1 MTQMRALSRLV
12 PLVASVAACSS
23 PTGTEG
29 RASASQAATETS
41 ARASSAAA
49 SPAPPSTGAVASSV
63 PAAGAAPTPEAVP
76 EGMVVVPEGYFLVG
90 GESPENTPRHEGVV
104 GRFFL
109 DEHEVTVG
117 AYQGCVDS
125 KVCKPMR
132 KDNPFCNVLFT
143 DRDDHPV
150 NCVDWNDA
158 DAFCK
163 RVGKRLPREVEWE
176 YAARGGAE
184 QRMYSWGNEEP
195 TKERSCYMHEG
206 GSCVVK
212 THPRGAFGLFDM
224 TGNVWEWTDSW
235 YAPYPG
241 EPTNG
246 RFKVYR
252 GGSWSRRFAKWMRN
266 DLRNRYE
273 PHEASGSLGFRCA
286 KAPSPL
292 VCPSGASVVDGGC
305 VRTSGDPLCE
315 PGWSFAEGKCRP
327 GGIVPAAASPGAT
340 NVGSAVPGLAASAT
354 VSTSADPATETPV
367 RLRSPSADKDCQTN
381 FPGLPSAYQ
390 WKGGTFQAR
399 EPLIRAAGCKK
410 RDVGVG
416 WSSACCP

>member
-1 MTQMRALSRLV
+1 MRRMRAPSLLV
-12 PLVASVAACSS
+12 PLVAALAACS
-23 PTGTEG
+23 TGTSAEERG
-29 RASASQAATETS
+29 TASQTVEASAAE
-41 ARASSAAA
+41 AA
-49 SPAPPSTGAVASSV
+49 SPPLPTAHPAASGGAAEAVAPP
-63 PAAGAAPTPEAVP
+63 PEAVP
-76 EGMVVVPEGYFLVG
+76 DGMVLVPEGYFLVG

-109 DEHEVTVG
+109 DEHEVTVD
-117 AYQGCVDS
+117 AYQTCVDRRA
-125 KVCKPMR
+125 CKPMR
-132 KDNPFCNVLFT
+132 KDNPFCNVLFEG
-143 DRDDHPV
+143 RGDHPV

-158 DAFCK
+158 AAFCK
-163 RVGKRLPREVEWE
+163 LAGKRLPREVEWE
-176 YAARGGAE
+176 YAARGGSE
-184 QRMYSWGNEEP
+184 QRLYSWGNEEP

-206 GSCVVK
+206 GSCAVK
-212 THPRGAFGLFDM
+212 THPAGAFGLYDM

-241 EPTNG
+241 EATSG

-286 KAPSPL
+286 RDASPR
-292 VCPSGASVVDGGC
+292 VCPTGASIVDGRC
-305 VRTSGDPLCE
+305 VRTSGDPSCE
-315 PGWSFAEGKCRP
+315 PGWSFAGGQCRP
-327 GGIVPAAASPGAT
+327 GGLVPAAGSGVAAAIHPSPSRPDP
-340 NVGSAVPGLAASAT
+340 SAAPSP
-354 VSTSADPATETPV
+354 SADPATETPV
-367 RLRSPSADKDCQTN
+367 RLRSPSFDRDCQVN
-381 FPGLPSAYQ
+381 FPGMPTAYQ

>member
-1 MTQMRALSRLV
+1 M
-12 PLVASVAACSS
+12 VAI
-23 PTGTEG
+23 
-29 RASASQAATETS
+29 
-41 ARASSAAA
+41 
-49 SPAPPSTGAVASSV
+49 
-63 PAAGAAPTPEAVP
+63 
-76 EGMVVVPEGYFLVG
+76 PEGYYLVG

-109 DEHEVTVG
+109 DAQEVTVKV
-117 AYQGCVDS
+117 YQSCVDL

-132 KDNPFCNVLFT
+132 KDNPFCNGLFT
-143 DRDDHPV
+143 GRDDHPV

-158 DAFCK
+158 AAFCK
-163 RVGKRLPREVEWE
+163 RIGKRLPREVEWE
-176 YAARGGAE
+176 YAARGGSE
-184 QRMYSWGNEEP
+184 QRLYSWGNEEP
-195 TKERSCYMHEG
+195 TKERACYMHEG
-206 GSCVVK
+206 GSCAVRSF
-212 THPRGAFGLFDM
+212 PPGAFGLYDM
-224 TGNVWEWTDSW
+224 TGNLWEWTDSW

-241 EPTNG
+241 EATSG

-286 KAPSPL
+286 KDPAVPK
-292 VCPSGASVVDGGC
+292 CPSEASVVDGRC

-315 PGWSFAEGKCRP
+315 PGWSFAAGQCRP
-327 GGIVPAAASPGAT
+327 GGLLPAAGAGPASGT
-340 NVGSAVPGLAASAT
+340 SVGSASTGQAPAASA
-354 VSTSADPATETPV
+354 VAPVDPATETPV
-367 RLRSPSADKDCQTN
+367 RLRSPSFDQDCQTN
-381 FPGLPSAYQ
+381 FPGTPTAYQ

-399 EPLIRAAGCKK
+399 EPLIRGAGCKK